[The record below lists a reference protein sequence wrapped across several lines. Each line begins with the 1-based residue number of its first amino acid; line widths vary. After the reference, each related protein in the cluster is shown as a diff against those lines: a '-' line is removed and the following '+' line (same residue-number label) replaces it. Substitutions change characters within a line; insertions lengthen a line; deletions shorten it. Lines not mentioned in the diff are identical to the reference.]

1 MQHFPFTASIMK
13 YIKFQLVFFL
23 CTLFCS
29 TRTYSQLPDCD
40 HIYLK
45 RAEGIY
51 NYDPRQPVS
60 GSNPVGNF
68 LVDVQSNGYLGLT
81 VSEVLGSGNPT
92 LTFYAVDPRGMYVYY
107 DPLTNDWV
115 NTGHNT
121 TAIGAVNITAG
132 GPYIFNLV
140 GAKGE
145 VYRYDGK
152 GDDVLIATVSDF
164 TNGAPYDLVA
174 DCEGNWYILKLRTN
188 TPFLRKYD
196 ANGVLLHSW
205 VVHNPLGIKTL
216 PSAGFAIIGT
226 TLYTDNAEGSGGITV
241 YSMGEDTV
249 RVVDNISNPLLFV
262 SDDFGCCAGNVPTR
276 PAIKIKAS
284 KTSLC
289 NGTEP
294 VDFSTSILSGGP
306 EPAYQWYVNGVPVGS
321 GMPTYRYAPASG
333 DKVFCVMTSNSP
345 CASPLVVSSD
355 TIIMVV
361 YDGLPKPPKVSP
373 LVLCKGTAASPLSA
387 TKAVAESKLYW
398 YESATGG
405 EPNLTPP
412 TPSTASEGSFTY
424 YVSEGNGD
432 CESPRVPLV
441 VTVTELIVSGENR
454 GHPTSWAGTDGFI
467 RFKTNQ
473 ANEVF
478 KIAYRKDNEP
488 QAVLTVTSDAS
499 GYITIP
505 GLEGG
510 VYTEMTIT
518 NANAC
523 VIVYSEAIELG
534 FCDGSRVP
542 MPNSFTPNGD
552 HINDVFYVRG
562 SGFTVR
568 RFYIYNRLGNLVFS
582 KENFP
587 PNDPQY
593 GWDGKMNGKVISDT
607 DGFVYMLE
615 TVCLG
620 TNTPLLTKGTVLM
633 IK

>member
-1 MQHFPFTASIMK
+1 MAQHVTLKAV
-13 YIKFQLVFFL
+13 LLLFL
-23 CTLFCS
+23 LCCS
-29 TRTYSQLPDCD
+29 EVADAQLPDCTN
-40 HIYLK
+40 IYLK
-45 RAEGIY
+45 QRDGIY
-51 NYDPRQPVS
+51 NYNPLLPVS
-60 GSNPVGNF
+60 ATNPAANTIHLPRDTF
-68 LVDVQSNGYLGLT
+68 SGLT
-81 VSEVLGSGNPT
+81 ISPVLGSGT
-92 LTFYAVDPRGMYVYY
+92 TTATFYTVHRKTHTYAYF
-107 DPLTNDWV
+107 DPLTQVWV
-115 NTGHNT
+115 YTGH
-121 TAIGAVNITAG
+121 ACGAADAVNIAAG

-140 GAKGE
+140 GATGE

-152 GDDVLIATVSDF
+152 GPGELIVTVPGF
-164 TNGAPYDLVA
+164 TGGGPYDLVA
-174 DCEGNWYILKLRTN
+174 DCEGNWYILNMKSAQ
-188 TPFLRKYD
+188 PFLKKYNAD
-196 ANGVLLHSW
+196 GDLLHSW
-205 VVHNPLGIKTL
+205 VVHNPLDSVIE
-216 PSAGFAIIGT
+216 PAAGFAIIGT
-226 TLYTDNAEGSGGITV
+226 TLYTDNRKAASGGEIIV
-241 YSMGEDTV
+241 YEMREDTLEV
-249 RVVDNISNPLLFV
+249 LGNILNASLAV
-262 SDDFGCCAGNVPTR
+262 WDDLGSCAGNVSTPC
-276 PAIKIKAS
+276 AVSIKAT

-289 NGTEP
+289 KGSEP
-294 VDFSTSILSGGP
+294 VTLVATPLAGGP
-306 EPAYQWYVNGVPVGS
+306 APVYQWLVNG
-321 GMPTYRYAPASG
+321 MPAAETGPDYTYIPANG
-333 DKVFCVMTSNSP
+333 DKVVCVMTSSAP
-345 CASPLVVSSD
+345 CASPPVVSSD
-355 TIIMVV
+355 TISIVV
-361 YDGLPKPPKVSP
+361 YEGPVRPPVVSP
-373 LVLCKGTAASPLSA
+373 AVYCKGATPAPLQVRKNVASG
-387 TKAVAESKLYW
+387 KLYW
-398 YESATGG
+398 YTAATGG
-405 EPNLTPP
+405 TASLTAPV
-412 TPSTASEGSFTY
+412 PSTETTGSFTY

-432 CESPRVPLV
+432 CESQRVPLV
-441 VTVTELIVSGENR
+441 VTVTELIVSGEDR
-454 GHPTSWAGTDGFI
+454 GHPASWTGTDGFI

-488 QAVLTVTSDAS
+488 QVVLTITSDAS

-523 VIVYSEAIELG
+523 AVVYSEAIELG

-620 TNTPLLTKGTVLM
+620 TNTPLLTKGAVLM